1 MMGIVLHVRNLA
13 MTILLHSR
21 RISMFWYL
29 FVVYSLSWERN
40 EYVCL
45 DRMRSTDRYACL
57 LFMYDIYDRVLQ
69 ISFLPRKIANSNL
82 HEMSFLSF
90 KDLFCP
96 QRIFLHSTVY
106 TETGDGAPKTRSS
119 CPISIGTLLEKTNWR
134 MENGATRERID
145 GDYVES

>member
-1 MMGIVLHVRNLA
+1 
-13 MTILLHSR
+13 
-21 RISMFWYL
+21 
-29 FVVYSLSWERN
+29 
-40 EYVCL
+40 
-45 DRMRSTDRYACL
+45 MRSTDRYACL

-106 TETGDGAPKTRSS
+106 TETGDGAPKKRSS